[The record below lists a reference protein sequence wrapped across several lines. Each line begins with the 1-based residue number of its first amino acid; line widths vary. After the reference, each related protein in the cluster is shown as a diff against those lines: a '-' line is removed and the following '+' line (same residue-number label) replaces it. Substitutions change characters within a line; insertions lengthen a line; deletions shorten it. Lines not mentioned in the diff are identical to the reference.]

1 MTGLSMLVVEEIWKP
16 MGHEIKKVV
25 ELFKHGLM
33 GPHRRKEDSGAEGD
47 VDCVCLAQEVSEGNY

>member
-1 MTGLSMLVVEEIWKP
+1 MLVVEEIWKP